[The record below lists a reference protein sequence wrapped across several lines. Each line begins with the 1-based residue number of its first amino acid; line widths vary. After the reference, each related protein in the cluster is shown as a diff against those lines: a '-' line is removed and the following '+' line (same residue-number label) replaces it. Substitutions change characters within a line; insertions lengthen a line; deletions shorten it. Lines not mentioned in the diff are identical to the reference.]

1 MAIMVSSEFGL
12 WFKRQLR
19 LRRWTQADFSHEF
32 HFSAAGVSRWITG
45 ERVPTPESCERIA
58 EAFGV
63 DVDLVLT
70 QAGHRPAVEPIDP
83 NDPVIGIIGLVKRV
97 EWNDERLA
105 GMRAAL
111 IVYQEIDRKKRES
124 EAMPRRSAGQPAIRN
139 GRAVRASCSRPVCH
153 QRHLRDHHSSRSS
166 TATIEVF
173 NQQR

>member
-1 MAIMVSSEFGL
+1 MHIVSMVSTEFGL

-32 HFSAAGVSRWITG
+32 GFSAAGVSRWITG

-70 QAGHRPAVEPIDP
+70 QAGHRPAVQPIDP
-83 NDPVIGIIGLVKRV
+83 DDPVIGIIGLVKRV

-105 GMRAAL
+105 GLRAAL
-111 IVYQEIDRKKRES
+111 IVYQEIDRKKRD
-124 EAMPRRSAGQPAIRN
+124 A
-139 GRAVRASCSRPVCH
+139 
-153 QRHLRDHHSSRSS
+153 
-166 TATIEVF
+166 
-173 NQQR
+173 